1 MSPLVFQ
8 TAVMVWTGQ
17 RALTRTSLY
26 SRRLYGRYLFNNA
39 VSSSD
44 CVVSMSGWLV
54 NSESVAGGG
63 RGLLKLFSRN

>member
-26 SRRLYGRYLFNNA
+26 SWRLYGRYLFNNA

-44 CVVSMSGWLV
+44 CVVSMSRWLV
-54 NSESVAGGG
+54 NSEGEAGGS
-63 RGLLKLFSRN
+63 RVLAKLFSRN

>member
-26 SRRLYGRYLFNNA
+26 SRRLYGRYLLNDA
-39 VSSSD
+39 VSISD
-44 CVVSMSGWLV
+44 CVVSISGWLV
-54 NSESVAGGG
+54 NSEDVS
-63 RGLLKLFSRN
+63 